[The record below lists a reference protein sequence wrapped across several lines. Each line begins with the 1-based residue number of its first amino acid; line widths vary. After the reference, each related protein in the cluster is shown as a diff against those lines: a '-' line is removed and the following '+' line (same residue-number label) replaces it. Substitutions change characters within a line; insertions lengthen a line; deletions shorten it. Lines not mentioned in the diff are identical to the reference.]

1 MVAVGCV
8 PLHPAPQCRV
18 PTRDSRSQSQGVVDA
33 AGAAMNQVAEILK
46 QVERERLYGKIIL
59 EFHDGRLFLIRKEQ
73 SIKPNQPTEGN
84 THVNNSK

>member
-1 MVAVGCV
+1 
-8 PLHPAPQCRV
+8 
-18 PTRDSRSQSQGVVDA
+18 
-33 AGAAMNQVAEILK
+33 MNQVAEILK